1 MTGIVNAIQSV
12 LSLFSAAGAGA
23 LAMAGSIIPTYLC
36 IYTFVVSIVRLIG
49 AERVQGVLHKV
60 VKIPLLRWTI
70 VPAFLLTF
78 VPGIGGYVLAQQM
91 LDEDQKPAYSD
102 TSLTYLH
109 PSMGIFPHVHAA
121 EYFVYGGLA
130 AGYAAAGGTPANF
143 ALRALLSA
151 LVVMAIRGF
160 TTDTLYAWMKKRT
173 QAANPS

>member
-12 LSLFSAAGAGA
+12 LNIFNAAGGTA

-36 IYTFVVSIVRLIG
+36 IYTTVVSIVRLIG
-49 AERVQGVLHKV
+49 AERVQGFLHKL
-60 VKIPLLRWTI
+60 VKYRWLRYTL

-78 VPGIGGYVLAQQM
+78 VTGFSASVVASQM

-102 TSLTYLH
+102 TMLTYLH
-109 PSMGIFPHVHAA
+109 PSMGIFPHVHPS

-130 AGYAAAGGTPANF
+130 AGYAAAGGTPANM
-143 ALRALLSA
+143 AVRALLSC

-160 TTDTLYAWMKKRT
+160 TTEKIYLWMKSRKAT
-173 QAANPS
+173 AAA